1 MRNPKGR
8 VSYNETHICYV
19 FYQAVQEM
27 GEKLISE
34 SDINTT
40 DIKDRLEQLGKSWEE
55 LKQMAENR

>member
-1 MRNPKGR
+1 
-8 VSYNETHICYV
+8 
-19 FYQAVQEM
+19 M

-40 DIKDRLEQLGKSWEE
+40 DIKNRLDQLARSWEE